1 MSEKDITK
9 KLSTESYKGV
19 RDFYPTDLFVQHFI
33 FNVWKKAVQ
42 SFGYEEYDASVLENS
57 DIYKAKSGQELV
69 NEQTYTFIDRGDR
82 EVTLRP
88 EMTPSLARMVAA
100 RKRELG
106 FPLRLFS
113 IPNCFRYERPQRG
126 RLREFWQLNVDLLT
140 KKQNARYDVEILT
153 LVSTIMKGFNAKD
166 SDYEIR
172 VNSRAFISALYTH
185 YYELNAEQAL
195 AFQKLTDKKS
205 KISVEEFQSEYTKLS
220 DKKILD
226 VNDSSD
232 LTLMKNMP
240 EVKESLDA
248 LLHTIDLAKQS
259 GITNI
264 IFDTDVVRGLD
275 YYTGLV
281 FEVKDTDPQNNRAL
295 FGGGRYDNL
304 VDIFDGAVDENN
316 ISGIGFGIGDVP
328 MQNFLE
334 SRGLI
339 PEYKAEAGILVCVM
353 DEEEVTLDYADEVAA
368 QLRTEGN
375 NVAINYTSR
384 KYPDNVKLAEKLGI
398 RKMVMVGEKEVA
410 EKKFEVKP
418 L

>member
-1 MSEKDITK
+1 MNEKDYTK
-9 KLSTESYKGV
+9 KLPTEPYKGV
-19 RDFYPTDLFVQHFI
+19 RDFYPADLFVQHFI
-33 FNVWKKAVQ
+33 FNTWKKAVQ
-42 SFGYEEYDASVLENS
+42 SFGYEEYEASVLENS
-57 DIYKAKSGQELV
+57 EIYKAKSGQELV
-69 NEQTYTFIDRGDR
+69 SEQTYTFIDRGDR

-88 EMTPSLARMVAA
+88 EMTPTLARMVAA

-113 IPNCFRYERPQRG
+113 VPNCFRYERPQRG

-140 KKQNARYDVEILT
+140 KKPSARYDVEILS
-153 LVSTIMKGFNAKD
+153 LVAHIMKGFGAKD

-172 VNSRAFISALYTH
+172 VNSRAFINALYSD
-185 YYELNAEQAL
+185 YYELNTEQSL

-205 KISVEEFQSEYTKLS
+205 KISAEEFAQEYKKLS

-232 LTLMKNMP
+232 LTLMQHLP
-240 EVKESLDA
+240 GVKDHLEAILS
-248 LLHTIDLAKQS
+248 TIALAKKE
-259 GITNI
+259 GINNI
-264 IFDTDVVRGLD
+264 IFDTDIVRGLD

-281 FEVKDTDPQNNRAL
+281 FEVKDTDVQNNRAL

-304 VDIFDGAVDENN
+304 VDIFEGAVDENI

-339 PEYKAEAGILVCVM
+339 PEYQAVTEILVCVLD
-353 DEEEVTLDYADEVAA
+353 DEDSTGSYATEVATE
-368 QLRTEGN
+368 LREAGKK
-375 NVAINYTSR
+375 VAVNYTSR

-398 RKMVMVGEKEVA
+398 KNIVVIGEKEVG
-410 EKKFEVKP
+410 EKKFEVKA

>member
-1 MSEKDITK
+1 MNEKDTTK

-19 RDFYPTDLFVQHFI
+19 RDFYPADLFVQHFM
-33 FNVWKKAVQ
+33 FDTWKKAVQ

-57 DIYKAKSGQELV
+57 EIYKAKSGDEIV
-69 NEQTYTFIDRGDR
+69 NAQSYTFIDKGDR
-82 EVTLRP
+82 EVTMRP
-88 EMTPSLARMVAA
+88 EMTPTLARMVAA

-140 KKQNARYDVEILT
+140 KKPNVRYDVEILT
-153 LVSTIMKGFNAKD
+153 VVSAIMKGFGAKD

-172 VNSRAFISALYTH
+172 VNSRAFVNALYTN
-185 YYELNAEQAL
+185 YYEMNAEQAL

-205 KISVEEFQSEYTKLS
+205 KISTEEFTSEYAKLS
-220 DKKILD
+220 DKRLLD

-240 EVKESLDA
+240 EVKEA
-248 LLHTIDLAKQS
+248 LEAVLNTIDLAKKE
-259 GITNI
+259 GINNI
-264 IFDTDVVRGLD
+264 FFDTDIVRGLD

-304 VDIFDGAVDENN
+304 VDIFDGAADENT
-316 ISGIGFGIGDVP
+316 ISGVGFGYGDVA

-334 SRGLI
+334 SRNLI
-339 PEYKAEAGILVCVM
+339 PEYVAATQILVCVL
-353 DEEEVTLDYADEVAA
+353 DDNEATLEYADESASE
-368 QLRTEGN
+368 LRKQGK
-375 NVAINYTSR
+375 NVAVNYTSR

-398 RKMVMVGEKEVA
+398 KNIVVIGEKEVT
-410 EKKFEVKP
+410 EKKFEIKP